1 MGFIAPP
8 LFNPS
13 IVLFLQPQPKYFQS
27 AAILDDFMVVFGG
40 RSNTTDELFSHQL
53 LLYNVKCNY
62 WQLLSG
68 KIVLAFHKAFPSAY
82 TPAASVWQKFPLH
95 RGYCRKKC
103 HRNCHRRAPSEL
115 LYSAY
120 GKRGI
125 CGNGNGNEFI

>member
-13 IVLFLQPQPKYFQS
+13 VVIFLQPQPKYFQS

-40 RSNTTDELFSHQL
+40 RSNTTDGLFSHQL
-53 LLYNVKCNY
+53 LVYNVKCNY

-68 KIVLAFHKAFPSAY
+68 RIVLAFHKALHSAH
-82 TPAASVWQKFPLH
+82 TPAARVWEKFPLH
-95 RGYCRKKC
+95 GGYRRKKSN
-103 HRNCHRRAPSEL
+103 RNCHRRAPSEL

-125 CGNGNGNEFI
+125 CGNGNEYV